1 MGGMISALL
10 APQVIPLA
18 IPPAVPLLLI
28 GGLGT
33 TELLITLFIVIL
45 VFGAGKLPQLGAGLG
60 EGIRNFRKSMRSLT
74 GGSDGGEA
82 SGSRTKDD

>member
-1 MGGMISALL
+1 MTSALL
-10 APQVIPLA
+10 ALPT
-18 IPPAVPLLLI
+18 VPFLLI

-33 TELLITLFIVIL
+33 TELLIILFIVIL

-74 GGSDGGEA
+74 GSDEEA
-82 SGSRTKDD
+82 SGSRAKDD